1 MKKILFFALIVLVM
15 STFSSCEKRDAALD
29 IVGTYEFTEDATLTI
44 LGATQTTTTNGIFYV
59 TYVSAGEVA
68 LKGDINTKMYVYEN
82 GELYMQDE
90 TITDNSTEI
99 DMRIDFTYHDERY
112 TSTSISWTSIGD
124 VTAVYNGNVFHGTA
138 KSKVWAKK
146 VN

>member
-44 LGATQTTTTNGIFYV
+44 LGSTQTTTTNGIFYV

-82 GELYMQDE
+82 GELYMNNM
-90 TITDNSTEI
+90 IRRCKCS
-99 DMRIDFTYHDERY
+99 
-112 TSTSISWTSIGD
+112 
-124 VTAVYNGNVFHGTA
+124 
-138 KSKVWAKK
+138 
-146 VN
+146 